1 MEVVEFLCL
10 CSQSTTANCEPES
23 SQAQVCAIL
32 NTKLLVTS
40 IGVPNTKVH
49 TDVLKL
55 LSDAF
60 REEIFLE
67 FIPELLTASYL
78 GPDPEALILSSE
90 AEDAVNAES
99 GASKTLV
106 AVFSLGC
113 ALLLLKVIFC
123 IAFPKAPK
131 VAYEKVMSHYR
142 RKQRVPTPT
151 CIDASEGECDEAP
164 RGAPPSAVSVLQRLQ
179 KAPRRLRDG
188 LSLPTRA
195 VRGSGQCRVARY
207 RRANPDPWHSDHP
220 RATSPEKQLEDK
232 DTCNADK
239 GFSLADRSS
248 IRGLHGHNSGSFS
261 GGSSR
266 GPIRVT
272 HMPFTDAYG
281 DKGWYTGEVAS
292 GSGPTDGGVELHYY
306 DGRIQEHSW
315 SNGLAGG
322 GGDGSSSPGGSATKT
337 KKTIH
342 TSPGAPPVDPPPSH
356 SPYGGG
362 RGEAGDPR

>member
-1 MEVVEFLCL
+1 MESAEFLCL
-10 CSQSTTANCEPES
+10 CSQSATANCEPES

-40 IGVPNTKVH
+40 IGVPNAKVH

-67 FIPELLTASYL
+67 FMPELLTASYL

-151 CIDASEGECDEAP
+151 CIDASEGESDEAP
-164 RGAPPSAVSVLQRLQ
+164 RGAPPSAVSVLQRL
-179 KAPRRLRDG
+179 KEAPRRLRDG

-207 RRANPDPWHSDHP
+207 RRANLDPRHSGNP

-239 GFSLADRSS
+239 GFSSADRSS
-248 IRGLHGHNSGSFS
+248 GRGIHGHNSG
-261 GGSSR
+261 
-266 GPIRVT
+266 
-272 HMPFTDAYG
+272 
-281 DKGWYTGEVAS
+281 
-292 GSGPTDGGVELHYY
+292 Y
-306 DGRIQEHSW
+306 DR
-315 SNGLAGG
+315 
-322 GGDGSSSPGGSATKT
+322 
-337 KKTIH
+337 
-342 TSPGAPPVDPPPSH
+342 
-356 SPYGGG
+356 
-362 RGEAGDPR
+362 